1 VELYQAIFNPL
12 SNSTK
17 RDTGVSPL
25 PQESKA
31 ALISVHPK
39 YVRQILDG
47 SKKIEF
53 RRVWATRPITHL
65 VLYSTAPDMKVVAIL
80 QVKKTI
86 ETNVSGLWELAK
98 QYGGGLTRATLR
110 EYFSN
115 KPRGYGLII
124 GSVQALK
131 TPLALSAAI
140 PSVRAPQSYAYLT
153 SDQFAAIQKIAG
165 GGA

>member
-1 VELYQAIFNPL
+1 M
-12 SNSTK
+12 
-17 RDTGVSPL
+17 

-47 SKKIEF
+47 SKKVEF
-53 RRVWATRPITHL
+53 RRVWAAQPITHL

-86 ETNVSGLWELAK
+86 ETNVTGLWELAK
-98 QYGGGLTRATLR
+98 QYGGGLTRAALR

-131 TPLALSAAI
+131 TPLALSAAV
-140 PSVRAPQSYAYLT
+140 PGVRAPQSYAYLT
-153 SDQFAAIQKIAG
+153 SDQFAVIQKIAA